1 MRRRG
6 KPDKM
11 HQNSNTMKNI
21 LLLLL
26 SILFFPTFL
35 IGKNPD
41 KIEPLWHDGFGKV
54 GLVKVKLITD

>member
-54 GLVKVKLITD
+54 GQP